1 MEVKLTNELSLRN
14 QGVHSS
20 PYLFSII
27 FSLGPWASEK
37 TPLLQRTNDQ
47 ARFLGA
53 KSFIDPS
60 YYTSE
65 HLNQSRRSSTFSY
78 AKSLESNAR
87 SKNFGKQHFANK
99 GKKNANDFPIL
110 FQYPNVFTK
119 LLKL

>member
-1 MEVKLTNELSLRN
+1 MFSLI
-14 QGVHSS
+14 
-20 PYLFSII
+20 YFFL
-27 FSLGPWASEK
+27 LGPWASEK

-65 HLNQSRRSSTFSY
+65 HGNKSRRGSTFSY

-87 SKNFGKQHFANK
+87 SKSFTNKPFANK
-99 GKKNANDFPIL
+99 GKENANDFID
-110 FQYPNVFTK
+110 
-119 LLKL
+119 